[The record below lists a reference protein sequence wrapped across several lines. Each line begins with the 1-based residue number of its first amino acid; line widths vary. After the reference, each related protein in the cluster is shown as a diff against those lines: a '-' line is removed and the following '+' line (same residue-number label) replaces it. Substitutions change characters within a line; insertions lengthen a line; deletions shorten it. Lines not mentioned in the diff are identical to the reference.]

1 MGKGTLKMLD
11 RVKGSRFL
19 LLLSEVPWSQVAFPL
34 LTILPVAGFYIIK
47 PARFEWA
54 WAGHASL
61 VYATFFVILVW
72 LNYYFISKEQR
83 AKTSIA
89 WLGVILFLAGM
100 YLYQLLLSGEALPQL
115 ILQAGKA
122 LGLSKW
128 WLTDNWTTSIDF
140 IVFTVYT
147 IGLIISFYGVKSLKY
162 FLWPVLYIVA
172 LIFAFLLDAA
182 YPYADFILFQW
193 WVPGIVFIVA
203 HLLKAFG
210 VNVTYGKNSL
220 TTPRSGTVVIAW
232 PCAGIHS
239 LLIYTAVAL
248 SFLQSLNIS
257 RVRKIIYLSIGFF
270 GTYIVNTLRIAAIIF
285 ACYYFNADI
294 YLMHSYL
301 GELFFIAWIVV
312 FLFVVVMIERRK
324 GKTKETPS
332 VV

>member
-1 MGKGTLKMLD
+1 MGKGTLMVLE
-11 RVKGSRFL
+11 RVKVSRFL
-19 LLLSEVPWSQVAFPL
+19 LLLPGVPWSQVAFPL
-34 LTILPVAGFYIIK
+34 LTILPMVGFYLIK

-89 WLGVILFLAGM
+89 WLGVIPFLAGM
-100 YLYQLLLSGEALPQL
+100 CLYQLLLSGKALPQL
-115 ILQAGKA
+115 ILQAGTA

-140 IVFTVYT
+140 IVFTVYIT
-147 IGLIISFYGVKSLKY
+147 GLIISFYGVKSLKY
-162 FLWPVLYIVA
+162 FLWPILYMIA
-172 LIFAFLLDAA
+172 LIAAFLLDAA
-182 YPYADFILFQW
+182 YPYADFVLFQW
-193 WVPGIVFIVA
+193 WVPGIVLIVA
-203 HLLKAFG
+203 RLLQAFG
-210 VNVTYGKNSL
+210 VNVIYGKNSL
-220 TTPRSGTVVIAW
+220 TTPRTGTVIIAW

-239 LLIYTAVAL
+239 LLIYTAVAF
-248 SFLQSLNIS
+248 SFLQFLNIP
-257 RVRKIIYLSIGFF
+257 RIRKIVYLSIGFF
-270 GTYIVNTLRIAAIIF
+270 GTYIVNALRIAAIIF

-294 YLMHSYL
+294 YLMHSYM

-312 FLFVVVMIERRK
+312 FLFIVVMIERRM

-332 VV
+332 VA